1 MSGTRIVDGLPPEAY
16 AVWLTSLAGMTPA
29 RLRLLLRRHSPRD
42 AVAVATGD
50 LPDPLFAEHLATK
63 ARSAERT
70 TNWQVRWRTALEQYP
85 IEERYEQ
92 FLHSGMGVV
101 LHGEDGFPACLTDD
115 PEAPMVLYTRGSL
128 RALDGRRLAVVGTRS
143 ATATGLRL
151 ATELGRS
158 LAEQGVAIVSG
169 LARGIDAAAH
179 RGALAANAA
188 PPVGVVGSG
197 LDTVYPREHRALWDQ
212 VAEQGLLLSERPPG
226 ATPLAHSFPERNRV
240 LAALA
245 EIVVVVESR
254 TTGGSLITAREA
266 MKRDI
271 GVMAVPGSIA
281 SRASEGT
288 NELLRDGVAA
298 VLLDPTDALIALGLD
313 TRRASTRRFDPRP
326 QPSAEERE
334 LLALIGGDA
343 VTLDELVL
351 RSGLP
356 LSETAVLLGR
366 LEVAGRVARSGGWFV
381 AA

>member
-1 MSGTRIVDGLPPEAY
+1 MNVEATVGNLPPEAY
-16 AVWLTSLAGMTPA
+16 AIALTGLSTMTPA
-29 RLRLLLRRHSPRD
+29 RLRLLLRRHTPQ
-42 AVAVATGD
+42 VALDVALGIR
-50 LPDPLFAEHLATK
+50 PDPAFSDHLATK
-63 ARSAERT
+63 GRTPGRNINWHARWEDELRRESIV
-70 TNWQVRWRTALEQYP
+70 Q
-85 IEERYEQ
+85 RYER
-92 FLHSGMGVV
+92 FLDSGMSVV
-101 LHGEDGFPACLTDD
+101 LHGDDRYPACLADD
-115 PEAPMVLYTRGSL
+115 PDAPMVLYVRGSL
-128 RALDGRRLAVVGTRS
+128 ESLDRRRLAIVGTRS

-151 ATELGRS
+151 ATELGRA

-169 LARGIDAAAH
+169 LARGVDAAAH
-179 RGALAANAA
+179 RGALAASAA

-197 LDTVYPREHRALWDQ
+197 LDTVYPREHRALWEE
-212 VAEQGLLLSERPPG
+212 VASRGLLLSERPPG
-226 ATPLAHSFPERNRV
+226 SAPLPHSFPERNRV

-288 NELLRDGVAA
+288 NELLRDGLAS
-298 VLLDPTDALIALGLD
+298 VLLDPTDALVALGLD
-313 TRRASTRRFDPRP
+313 TRRAERRRFDPRP
-326 QPSAEERE
+326 EPSAEERAVLE
-334 LLALIGGDA
+334 LIGGDA

-351 RSGLP
+351 RSGRALA
-356 LSETAVLLGR
+356 EVAVLLGR